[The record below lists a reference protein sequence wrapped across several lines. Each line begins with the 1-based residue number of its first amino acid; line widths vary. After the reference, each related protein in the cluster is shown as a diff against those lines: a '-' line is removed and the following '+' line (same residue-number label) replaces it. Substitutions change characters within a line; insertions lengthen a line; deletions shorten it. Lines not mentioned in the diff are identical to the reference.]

1 ILVLAFDYRRKS
13 RVSTRRRQRDHHRRP
28 ITGNNLDIIYSG
40 GGLITRRRRSR
51 WDDNRNEVRK
61 RKCSNPIIIGHIPRT
76 PTTPMSGLEDRD
88 F

>member
-1 ILVLAFDYRRKS
+1 MGETISISF
-13 RVSTRRRQRDHHRRP
+13 TR
-28 ITGNNLDIIYSG
+28 G
-40 GGLITRRRRSR
+40 GGEGGAKIQRRRSR

-61 RKCSNPIIIGHIPRT
+61 RRCSNPIIIGHIPRT